1 MGIGNNQ
8 SIKRFTRFNV
18 TLVYPAGLC
27 LIRFDIS
34 LDILDLETY
43 FPSQLAYY
51 MVTTVQIP
59 IINILFLS
67 YVSYVTLF
75 FRLPSEPLII
85 SRVLI
90 GGL

>member
-34 LDILDLETY
+34 LDILDLENY
-43 FPSQLAYY
+43 FPSQLLFRIDTSQLAYY
-51 MVTTVQIP
+51 MVTKYKFQ
-59 IINILFLS
+59 LL
-67 YVSYVTLF
+67 LF
-75 FRLPSEPLII
+75 FF
-85 SRVLI
+85 
-90 GGL
+90 